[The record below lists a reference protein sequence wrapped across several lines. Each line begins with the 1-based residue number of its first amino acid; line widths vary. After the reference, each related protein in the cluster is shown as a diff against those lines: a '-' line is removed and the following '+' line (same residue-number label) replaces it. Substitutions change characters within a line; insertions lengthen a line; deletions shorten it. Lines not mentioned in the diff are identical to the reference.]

1 MNIPAIRTRAAAVP
15 LIVALVT
22 GFVTTSTSASAD
34 VPGRVVVSD
43 TSDSNSNDKGAEISC
58 PDAKRVIGTGAEII
72 GDVAGGVGGD
82 VVIDEV
88 IPTGTSV
95 SAYGVETLSGTSSP
109 WRIRVWAVCG
119 YPHGATT
126 VRYATTS
133 SHPNPK
139 DVELDCRDGEWL
151 LGSGYQMEGARGNVS
166 VTDLIPTLDSV
177 SVHTTENHRG
187 YDGNY
192 YLRAFAIC
200 AEERPV
206 GLQVVQDET
215 DENSSNK
222 GTLVSCPE
230 GKQALGAGFSIPGAA
245 GETALT
251 EFVPTTRAVTATA
264 NELSSTSREWSVIA
278 YATCA
283 TE

>member
-1 MNIPAIRTRAAAVP
+1 MNIPVLRTRAAAAP

-22 GFVTTSTSASAD
+22 GFVTTASPASAD

-43 TSDSNSNDKGAEISC
+43 TSDSNSNDKGAEVAC

-88 IPTGTSV
+88 IPTGTTV

-119 YPHGATT
+119 YPHGTT
-126 VRYATTS
+126 SVRSVVTS

-139 DVELDCRDGEWL
+139 ELNLDCRDGDWL

-166 VTDLIPTLDSV
+166 VTDLVPTLDSV
-177 SVHTTENHRG
+177 WVQTKENHRG
-187 YDGNY
+187 YGGNY
-192 YLRAFAIC
+192 SLRLFAIC
-200 AEERPV
+200 AEERPA
-206 GLQVVQDET
+206 GLQVVQEET
-215 DENSSNK
+215 EENSSNK

-230 GKQALGAGFSIPGAA
+230 GKLALGAGFSIPGAA
-245 GETALT
+245 GETALI
-251 EFVPTTRAVTATA
+251 EFVPTSRAVSATA
-264 NELSSTSREWSVIA
+264 NELSSTTREWSVVA

-283 TE
+283 SE